1 MPLQQSERRSQPE
14 PSLGTRERA
23 RPFPL
28 DLPRVDPPPIDL
40 PHVVVCTQDLG
51 RVSPLIQMLIAAGYI
66 VTTYPSS
73 SRLFPRLHKIPH
85 PIELLVI
92 DGSADVPFARS
103 ALLRARAAFV
113 ELPIML
119 LSHAET
125 DLGHEATHLG
135 ANRVVYLPL
144 QNDELLDA
152 AFSLAPSP
160 AYATA
165 RSISSNPIAGAAAA
179 DQPCC

>member
-1 MPLQQSERRSQPE
+1 MPLQQSELRSHPE
-14 PSLGTRERA
+14 PALGTRERT
-23 RPFPL
+23 RSFPL
-28 DLPRVDPPPIDL
+28 PHVRPQHVGPQHVATSHVDL

-51 RVSPLIQMLIAAGYI
+51 RVSALIQTLIAAGYI

-103 ALLRARAAFV
+103 ALLRARAAFAD
-113 ELPIML
+113 LPIML

-125 DLGHEATHLG
+125 DLGHEATRLG
-135 ANRVVYLPL
+135 ASRVVYLPL
-144 QNDELLDA
+144 PNEELLDA

-160 AYATA
+160 GFRAA
-165 RSISSNPIAGAAAA
+165 RPVAL
-179 DQPCC
+179 QPCC

>member
-1 MPLQQSERRSQPE
+1 MPLEQSELRSHPE
-14 PSLGTRERA
+14 PALGTRERT

-28 DLPRVDPPPIDL
+28 PVDL

-103 ALLRARAAFV
+103 ALLRARAAFAD
-113 ELPIML
+113 LPIML

-125 DLGHEATHLG
+125 DLGQEATH
-135 ANRVVYLPL
+135 
-144 QNDELLDA
+144 
-152 AFSLAPSP
+152 
-160 AYATA
+160 
-165 RSISSNPIAGAAAA
+165 
-179 DQPCC
+179 

>member
-1 MPLQQSERRSQPE
+1 MPLEQSELRSHPE
-14 PSLGTRERA
+14 PSLGARERA
-23 RPFPL
+23 RSFPL
-28 DLPRVDPPPIDL
+28 DLPHVDLPQVDL

-103 ALLRARAAFV
+103 ALLRARAAFA

-135 ANRVVYLPL
+135 ASRVVYLPL

-160 AYATA
+160 AYAAA
-165 RSISSNPIAGAAAA
+165 RSIAGSPTAG
-179 DQPCC
+179 QPCC